1 MGIQERKE
9 REKQLRRNQILEA
22 AEDLFFNKGIDIT
35 TMDDIAE
42 KAELSKGTLYL
53 YFKSKEDIQFE
64 LSIKGADLLAREMEK
79 DVDADKN
86 GLENLITTGRTF
98 INFSKNHRGFFQ
110 LFLVFQSLD
119 LRQLNIGE
127 DKIERHFREHSL
139 FIMII
144 ELVRKGM
151 NDGSLREDL
160 NVINTATTLWS
171 QLLGLMIVQEYKT
184 EIYKFFNVDKQQIF
198 ETNFDILIHGI
209 ATN

>member
-139 FIMII
+139 FTMII